1 MPPGTS
7 LSSKSPPG
15 NLVCVLLGRSRRLRR
30 SVVSLPALW
39 LAARIGTSGPRDSV
53 WVSYGPRS
61 PFVRRE
67 VARKRPNTV
76 PGDAR
81 TGGSGMGF
89 GVRQTRFGRIRG
101 TARSRRAG
109 SRRRREPARHPATPR
124 PARRALW
131 PTGFWAWA
139 QFQTGGA
146 LWVATGG
153 TDGPPPPG
161 GRQGGRGP
169 PPPGAV
175 GREAPAVTEMGGWI
189 NERAPKYPPDPYH
202 TNILNP
208 RPLLEGQAT

>member
-109 SRRRREPARHPATPR
+109 SRRRREPARHPANPR

-131 PTGFWAWA
+131 PTGFWGLGSVPDRRGPLGGHRGDRRSS
-139 QFQTGGA
+139 TSGGA
-146 LWVATGG
+146 
-153 TDGPPPPG
+153 P
-161 GRQGGRGP
+161 
-169 PPPGAV
+169 
-175 GREAPAVTEMGGWI
+175 GREGTSTSGRRGTGSARRNGDGGV
-189 NERAPKYPPDPYH
+189 D
-202 TNILNP
+202 
-208 RPLLEGQAT
+208 Q